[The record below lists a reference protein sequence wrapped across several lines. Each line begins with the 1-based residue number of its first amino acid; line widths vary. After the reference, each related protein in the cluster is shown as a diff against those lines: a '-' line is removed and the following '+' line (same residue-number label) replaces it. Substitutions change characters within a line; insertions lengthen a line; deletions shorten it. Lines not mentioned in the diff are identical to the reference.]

1 MKKKIIVIGASS
13 GIGAELAKELLQE
26 GNSVGLVA
34 RRKEKLEI
42 VANSIQ
48 TGQAFIYSHDVTS
61 FNEVPN
67 LFQKIIQ
74 DLSGLDE
81 IYFAS
86 GILERVG
93 IDEFNTEKDLRMM
106 NTNILGAIAWLNE
119 AAKFFQAQAKG
130 KIIGISSIAGDRG
143 RIGNPVYN
151 TSKAALNTYL
161 EALRNRLSR
170 KGITVVTVKPGFI
183 DTDMTKGMS
192 GLFWLISANEAAK
205 IILSAVKKNKEIIYV
220 PARWALV
227 AFIIK
232 NIPNFIF
239 KRLSI

>member
-48 TGQAFIYSHDVTS
+48 TGKAFVYSHDVTS

-192 GLFWLISANEAAK
+192 GLFWLISANKAAK

-227 AFIIK
+227 AFVIK
-232 NIPNFIF
+232 NIPSFIF
-239 KRLSI
+239 KRLNI

>member
-205 IILSAVKKNKEIIYV
+205 IILYAVKKNKEIIYV

>member
-239 KRLSI
+239 KRLII